1 MSRFS
6 SMSQAR
12 AGKSDDT
19 LVSVSADQLGQPE
32 STVAS
37 DRPAYS
43 WQRIFDLVLR
53 HKSRLIKAHI
63 IALFAM
69 LATVPLPL
77 LLPLLVDEV
86 LLDKPGWIVH
96 SLNDVIPLAWQ
107 TALGYILIVT
117 LITILLRVLGVV
129 FGVWQ
134 VQQFTVISK
143 DVTFGIRKDL
153 LARIQGVAMSQY
165 ETMGSGSVTATMV
178 NDVNTI
184 DTFLGTTVGKVILAI
199 FSLVGVTAVLLWLH
213 WELALFILLMNPIVV
228 YFTMRM
234 GRAVKTLKKD
244 ENTAIDAFQQALSE
258 TLDALQQV
266 RAANQ
271 DTPFFRRILGN
282 AQDIKRHSEAFTWK
296 SEAASRISFLI
307 FLVGFDIFRGVSFLM
322 VVFSNL
328 SIGEMM
334 AVFGYLWFMMGP
346 VQEILAIQYAYSAG
360 SGALQ
365 RINNVLD
372 LEQEPKYP
380 QKQNPFDADTVS
392 VDVKNLFFHYPGK
405 DEAVL
410 HDLSFTIQPGE
421 KLAFVGASGGGK
433 TTLVQL
439 LLGFY
444 QQDAGEVLYN
454 GVSIKDIGQQCVRE
468 NVATVL
474 QQPVLFQ
481 QSIRFNLTLGQDL
494 ADEQLWQAL
503 EMAQLKE
510 VVEKLE
516 HRLDTMVGRNGIK
529 LSGGQRQR
537 LAIARMILQDPKVVI
552 MDEAT
557 SALDM
562 ETERQLYVDLAPFL
576 KGRTTLIVAHRLSS
590 IKQADR
596 ILVFEDGH
604 IIESGSHEDLVVSG
618 GTYQRLYR

>member
-1 MSRFS
+1 
-6 SMSQAR
+6 MSQSGVEKA
-12 AGKSDDT
+12 DDS
-19 LVSVSADQLGQPE
+19 LVSVSADQLGQSGQSE
-32 STVAS
+32 SAMTPT
-37 DRPAYS
+37 RPAYS

-117 LITILLRVLGVV
+117 LITILLRVFGVV

-178 NDVNTI
+178 NDVNTL

-271 DTPFFRRILGN
+271 DTPFFQRILGS

-346 VQEILAIQYAYSAG
+346 VQEILAIQYSYSAG

-365 RINNVLD
+365 RINSVLD
-372 LEQEPKYP
+372 LQQEPQYP
-380 QKQNPFDADTVS
+380 QKQNPFEADTVS
-392 VDVKNLFFHYPGK
+392 VAVKNLFFHYPGK

-444 QQDAGEVLYN
+444 QQDAGQVLYN
-454 GVSIKDIGQQCVRE
+454 GVPIEDIGQACVRE

-494 ADEQLWQAL
+494 SDEKLWQAL
-503 EMAQLKE
+503 ETAQLKD

-516 HRLDTMVGRNGIK
+516 QRLDTMVGRNGIK

>member
-1 MSRFS
+1 MMQDSQQTS
-6 SMSQAR
+6 SNQAIS
-12 AGKSDDT
+12 G
-19 LVSVSADQLGQPE
+19 E
-32 STVAS
+32 
-37 DRPAYS
+37 YS
-43 WQRIFDLVLR
+43 WKRIFELVVA
-53 HKSRLIKAHI
+53 HKPNLIKAHI
-63 IALFAM
+63 IALLAM
-69 LATVPLPL
+69 LVTVPLPL

-86 LLDKPGWIVH
+86 LLHKPGFIVNT
-96 SLNDVIPLAWQ
+96 LNTMIPQAWQ
-107 TALGYILIVT
+107 TAIGYIAIVSVV
-117 LITILLRVLGVV
+117 TILLRFFGVV

-134 VQQFTVISK
+134 MQQFTVIAK
-143 DVTFGIRKDL
+143 DVTYKIRRDL
-153 LARIQGVAMSQY
+153 LARVQGVAMTQY

-184 DTFLGTTVGKVILAI
+184 DTFLGTTVGKLIIAI
-199 FSLVGVTAVLLWLH
+199 FSLVGVTLVLLWLN
-213 WELALFILLMNPIVV
+213 WQLALFILFLNPLVV

-234 GRAVKTLKKD
+234 GRQVKRLKKN
-244 ENTAIDAFQQALSE
+244 ENNAVDAFQQSLSE

-271 DTPFFRRILGN
+271 DRPFFDRIRGKALEL
-282 AQDIKRHSEAFTWK
+282 KTYSEAFTWR
-296 SEAASRISFLI
+296 SDAASRVSFLI
-307 FLVGFDIFRGVSFLM
+307 FLVGFDVFRGVSMLM
-322 VVFSNL
+322 VLFSGL
-328 SIGEMM
+328 TIGEMM

-346 VQEILAIQYAYSAG
+346 VQEILAIQYSYSAG

-372 LEQEPKYP
+372 LKQEPVYKLSG
-380 QKQNPFDADTVS
+380 KNPFDANEVS
-392 VDVKNLFFHYPGK
+392 VEVKNVFFTYPGK
-405 DEAVL
+405 KNPVL
-410 HDLSFTIQPGE
+410 HNLSFKIMPGE

-444 QQDAGEVLYN
+444 QQDSGQICYN
-454 GVSIKDIGQQCVRE
+454 GIPLEEIGQDLVRSQ
-468 NVATVL
+468 VATVL
-474 QQPVLFQ
+474 QHPVLFHHTV
-481 QSIRFNLTLGQDL
+481 RFNLSLGRDL
-494 ADEQLWQAL
+494 SDEQLWKAL
-503 EMAQLKE
+503 EQAQLKE
-510 VVEKLE
+510 AIAA
-516 HRLDTMVGRNGIK
+516 LDDQLDSVVGRNGIK

-562 ETERQLYVDLAPFL
+562 ETERKLYEDLAPFL
-576 KGRTTLIVAHRLSS
+576 QGRTTLIVAHRLSS

-604 IIESGSHEDLVVSG
+604 IIESGSHEDLVVAG

>member
-1 MSRFS
+1 MQDSQQTS
-6 SMSQAR
+6 SNQAIS
-12 AGKSDDT
+12 G
-19 LVSVSADQLGQPE
+19 E
-32 STVAS
+32 
-37 DRPAYS
+37 YS
-43 WQRIFDLVLR
+43 WKRIFELVVA
-53 HKSRLIKAHI
+53 HKPNLIKAHI
-63 IALFAM
+63 IALLAM
-69 LATVPLPL
+69 LVTVPLPL

-86 LLDKPGWIVH
+86 LLHKPGFIVNT
-96 SLNDVIPLAWQ
+96 LNTMIPQAWQ
-107 TALGYILIVT
+107 TAIGYIAIVSVV
-117 LITILLRVLGVV
+117 TILLRFFGVI

-134 VQQFTVISK
+134 MQQFTVIAK
-143 DVTFGIRKDL
+143 DVTYKIRRDL
-153 LARIQGVAMSQY
+153 LARVQGVAMTQY

-184 DTFLGTTVGKVILAI
+184 DTFLGTTVGKLIIAI
-199 FSLVGVTAVLLWLH
+199 FSLVGVTLVLLWLN
-213 WELALFILLMNPIVV
+213 WQLALFILFLNPLVV

-234 GRAVKTLKKD
+234 GRQVKQLKKN
-244 ENTAIDAFQQALSE
+244 ENNAVDAFQQALSE

-271 DTPFFRRILGN
+271 DRPFFDRIRGKALEL
-282 AQDIKRHSEAFTWK
+282 KTYSEAFTWR
-296 SEAASRISFLI
+296 SDAASRVSFLI
-307 FLVGFDIFRGVSFLM
+307 FLVGFDVFRGVSMLM
-322 VVFSNL
+322 VLFSGL
-328 SIGEMM
+328 TIGEMM

-346 VQEILAIQYAYSAG
+346 VQEILAIQYSYSAG

-372 LEQEPKYP
+372 LKQEPVYKLSG
-380 QKQNPFDADTVS
+380 KNPFDANEVS
-392 VDVKNLFFHYPGK
+392 VEVKNVFFTYPGK
-405 DEAVL
+405 QSPVL
-410 HDLSFTIQPGE
+410 HNLSFKIMPGE

-444 QQDAGEVLYN
+444 QQDSGQICYN
-454 GVSIKDIGQQCVRE
+454 GIPLEEIGQDLVRSQ
-468 NVATVL
+468 VATVL
-474 QQPVLFQ
+474 QHPVLFHHTV
-481 QSIRFNLTLGQDL
+481 RFNLSLGRDL
-494 ADEQLWQAL
+494 SDKQLWKAL
-503 EMAQLKE
+503 EQAQLKE
-510 VVEKLE
+510 AIAA
-516 HRLDTMVGRNGIK
+516 LDDQLDSVVGRNGIK

-562 ETERQLYVDLAPFL
+562 ETERKLYEDLAPFL
-576 KGRTTLIVAHRLSS
+576 QGRTTLIVAHRLSS

-604 IIESGSHEDLVVSG
+604 IIESGSHEDLVVAG

>member
-1 MSRFS
+1 
-6 SMSQAR
+6 MSQAG
-12 AGKSDDT
+12 AGKTADT

-184 DTFLGTTVGKVILAI
+184 DTFLGTTVGKVILAV

-282 AQDIKRHSEAFTWK
+282 AQDIKHHSEAFTWK

-392 VDVKNLFFHYPGK
+392 VEVKNLFFHYPGK

>member
-1 MSRFS
+1 M
-6 SMSQAR
+6 
-12 AGKSDDT
+12 
-19 LVSVSADQLGQPE
+19 GQPE

-184 DTFLGTTVGKVILAI
+184 DTFLGTTVGKVILAV

-282 AQDIKRHSEAFTWK
+282 AQDIKHHSEAFTWK

-392 VDVKNLFFHYPGK
+392 VEVKNLFFHYPGK

>member
-1 MSRFS
+1 
-6 SMSQAR
+6 MSQSGVEKA
-12 AGKSDDT
+12 DDS
-19 LVSVSADQLGQPE
+19 LVSVSADQLGQSE
-32 STVAS
+32 SAMTPT
-37 DRPAYS
+37 RPAYS

-117 LITILLRVLGVV
+117 LITILLRVFGVV

-244 ENTAIDAFQQALSE
+244 ENSAIDAFQQALSE

-271 DTPFFRRILGN
+271 DTPFFGRILGK

-346 VQEILAIQYAYSAG
+346 VQEILAIQYSYSAG

-365 RINNVLD
+365 RINSVLD
-372 LEQEPKYP
+372 LQQEPQYP
-380 QKQNPFDADTVS
+380 QKQNPFEADTVS
-392 VDVKNLFFHYPGK
+392 VAVKNLFFHYPGK
-405 DEAVL
+405 NEAVL

-444 QQDAGEVLYN
+444 QQDAGQVLYN
-454 GVSIKDIGQQCVRE
+454 GVPLEDIGQACVRE

-494 ADEQLWQAL
+494 SDEKLWQAL
-503 EMAQLKE
+503 ETAQLKD
-510 VVEKLE
+510 VVEK
-516 HRLDTMVGRNGIK
+516 
-529 LSGGQRQR
+529 
-537 LAIARMILQDPKVVI
+537 
-552 MDEAT
+552 
-557 SALDM
+557 
-562 ETERQLYVDLAPFL
+562 
-576 KGRTTLIVAHRLSS
+576 
-590 IKQADR
+590 
-596 ILVFEDGH
+596 
-604 IIESGSHEDLVVSG
+604 
-618 GTYQRLYR
+618 

>member
-1 MSRFS
+1 MMQDSQQTS
-6 SMSQAR
+6 SNQAIS
-12 AGKSDDT
+12 G
-19 LVSVSADQLGQPE
+19 E
-32 STVAS
+32 
-37 DRPAYS
+37 YS
-43 WQRIFDLVLR
+43 WKRIFELVVA
-53 HKSRLIKAHI
+53 HKPNLIKAHI
-63 IALFAM
+63 IALLAM
-69 LATVPLPL
+69 LVTVPLPL

-86 LLDKPGWIVH
+86 LLHKPGFIVNT
-96 SLNDVIPLAWQ
+96 LNTMIPQAWQ
-107 TALGYILIVT
+107 TAIGYIAIVSVV
-117 LITILLRVLGVV
+117 TILLRFFGVI

-134 VQQFTVISK
+134 MQQFTVIAK
-143 DVTFGIRKDL
+143 DVTYKIRRDL
-153 LARIQGVAMSQY
+153 LARVQGVAMTQY

-184 DTFLGTTVGKVILAI
+184 DTFLGTTVGKLIIAI
-199 FSLVGVTAVLLWLH
+199 FSLVGVTLVLLWLN
-213 WELALFILLMNPIVV
+213 WQLALFILFLNPLVV

-234 GRAVKTLKKD
+234 GRQVKQLKKN
-244 ENTAIDAFQQALSE
+244 ENNAVDAFQQALSE

-271 DTPFFRRILGN
+271 DRPFFDRIRGKALEL
-282 AQDIKRHSEAFTWK
+282 KTYSEAFTWR
-296 SEAASRISFLI
+296 SDAASRVSFLI
-307 FLVGFDIFRGVSFLM
+307 FLVGFDVFRGVSMLM
-322 VVFSNL
+322 VLFSGL
-328 SIGEMM
+328 TIGEMM

-346 VQEILAIQYAYSAG
+346 VQEILAIQYSYSAG

-372 LEQEPKYP
+372 LKQEPVYKLSG
-380 QKQNPFDADTVS
+380 KNPFDANEVS
-392 VDVKNLFFHYPGK
+392 VEVKNVFFTYPGK
-405 DEAVL
+405 QSPVL
-410 HDLSFTIQPGE
+410 HNLSFKIMPGE

-444 QQDAGEVLYN
+444 QQDSGQICYN
-454 GVSIKDIGQQCVRE
+454 GIPLEEIGQDLVRSQ
-468 NVATVL
+468 VATVL
-474 QQPVLFQ
+474 QHPVLFHHTV
-481 QSIRFNLTLGQDL
+481 RFNLSLGRDL
-494 ADEQLWQAL
+494 SDKQLWKAL
-503 EMAQLKE
+503 EQAQLKE
-510 VVEKLE
+510 AIAA
-516 HRLDTMVGRNGIK
+516 LDDQLDSVVGRNGIK

-562 ETERQLYVDLAPFL
+562 ETERKLYEDLAPFL
-576 KGRTTLIVAHRLSS
+576 QGRTTLIVAHRLSS

-604 IIESGSHEDLVVSG
+604 IIESGSHEDLVVAG

>member
-1 MSRFS
+1 MTPS
-6 SMSQAR
+6 SSEMKAPATSQ
-12 AGKSDDT
+12 T
-19 LVSVSADQLGQPE
+19 P
-32 STVAS
+32 
-37 DRPAYS
+37 YS
-43 WQRIFDLVLR
+43 WQRIFDLVMR
-53 HKSRLIKAHI
+53 HKPQLIKAHI

-69 LATVPLPL
+69 IATVPLPL

-86 LLDKPGWIVH
+86 LLNQPAWIVGT
-96 SLNDVIPLAWQ
+96 LNQWIPASWQ
-107 TALGYILIVT
+107 TALGYIMLVT
-117 LITILLRVLGVV
+117 IITILLRVIGVAL
-129 FGVWQ
+129 GVWQ
-134 VQQFTVISK
+134 VQQFTIISK
-143 DVTFGIRKDL
+143 AVTYRIRTDL
-153 LARIQGVAMSQY
+153 LARIQGVSMRQY
-165 ETMGSGSVTATMV
+165 ETLGSGSVTSTMV
-178 NDVNTI
+178 NDVNTL
-184 DTFLGTTVGKVILAI
+184 DTFLGTTVGKVILAV
-199 FSLVGVTAVLLWLH
+199 FSLVGVTVVLLWLH
-213 WELALFILLMNPIVV
+213 WQLALFILLLNPLVV

-234 GRAVKTLKKD
+234 GRKVKTLKKD
-244 ENTAIDAFQQALSE
+244 ENTAVAAFQQALSE

-271 DTPFFRRILGN
+271 DQAFFDRIRN
-282 AQDIKRHSEAFTWK
+282 SAQDIKIRSEAFTWK

-307 FLVGFDIFRGVSFLM
+307 FLVGFDLFRGVSFLM
-322 VVFSNL
+322 VVFSDL

-365 RINNVLD
+365 RINQVLD
-372 LEQEPKYP
+372 LHQEPTYP
-380 QKQNPFDADTVS
+380 ALKNPFESTPVS
-392 VDVKNLFFHYPGK
+392 VTVKDIFFHYPSHDK
-405 DEAVL
+405 PVL
-410 HDLSFTIQPGE
+410 HNLSFDIKPGE

-433 TTLVQL
+433 TTLVQI

-444 QQDAGEVLYN
+444 EADSGQLYYNEVP
-454 GVSIKDIGQQCVRE
+454 IEEIGQQQVRQ
-468 NVATVL
+468 NIATVL
-474 QQPVLFQ
+474 QQPMLFQ
-481 QSIRFNLTLGQDL
+481 QTVRFNLTLGQDL
-494 ADEQLWQAL
+494 PDQAL
-503 EMAQLKE
+503 WDALKMAQLDD
-510 VVEKLE
+510 VVADMDQQLE
-516 HRLDTMVGRNGIK
+516 TMVGRNGVK

-562 ETERQLYVDLAPFL
+562 ETERKLYVDLAPFL

-604 IIESGSHEDLVVSG
+604 IIESGSHEDLVTSG

>member
-1 MSRFS
+1 M
-6 SMSQAR
+6 MQDSQQNTSNQTIS
-12 AGKSDDT
+12 G
-19 LVSVSADQLGQPE
+19 E
-32 STVAS
+32 
-37 DRPAYS
+37 YS
-43 WQRIFDLVLR
+43 WKRIFELVVA
-53 HKSRLIKAHI
+53 HKPNLIKAHI
-63 IALFAM
+63 IALLAM
-69 LATVPLPL
+69 LVTVPLPL

-86 LLDKPGWIVH
+86 LLHKPGFIVNT
-96 SLNDVIPLAWQ
+96 LNTMIPQAWQ
-107 TALGYILIVT
+107 TAIGYIAIVSVV
-117 LITILLRVLGVV
+117 TILLRFFGVI

-134 VQQFTVISK
+134 MQQFTVIAK
-143 DVTFGIRKDL
+143 DVTYKIRRDL
-153 LARIQGVAMSQY
+153 LARVQGVAMTQY

-184 DTFLGTTVGKVILAI
+184 DTFLGTTVGKLIIAI
-199 FSLVGVTAVLLWLH
+199 FSLVGVTLVLLWLN
-213 WELALFILLMNPIVV
+213 WQLALFILFLNPLVV

-234 GRAVKTLKKD
+234 GRQVKQLKKN
-244 ENTAIDAFQQALSE
+244 ENNAVDAFQQALSE

-271 DTPFFRRILGN
+271 DRPFFDRIRGKALEL
-282 AQDIKRHSEAFTWK
+282 KTYSEAFTWR
-296 SEAASRISFLI
+296 SDAASRVSFLI
-307 FLVGFDIFRGVSFLM
+307 FLVGFDVFRGVSMLM
-322 VVFSNL
+322 VLFSGL
-328 SIGEMM
+328 TIGEMM

-346 VQEILAIQYAYSAG
+346 VQEILAIQYSYSAG

-372 LEQEPKYP
+372 LKQEPVYKLSG
-380 QKQNPFDADTVS
+380 KNPFDANEVS
-392 VDVKNLFFHYPGK
+392 VEVKNVFFTYPGK
-405 DEAVL
+405 QSPVL
-410 HDLSFTIQPGE
+410 HNLSFKIMPGE

-444 QQDAGEVLYN
+444 QQDSGQICYN
-454 GVSIKDIGQQCVRE
+454 GIPLEEIGQDLVRSQ
-468 NVATVL
+468 VATVL
-474 QQPVLFQ
+474 QHPVLFHHTV
-481 QSIRFNLTLGQDL
+481 RFNLSLGRDL
-494 ADEQLWQAL
+494 SDEQLWKAL
-503 EMAQLKE
+503 EQAQLKE
-510 VVEKLE
+510 TIAA
-516 HRLDTMVGRNGIK
+516 LDDQLDSVVGRNGIK

-562 ETERQLYVDLAPFL
+562 ETERKLYEDLAPFL
-576 KGRTTLIVAHRLSS
+576 QGRTTLIVAHRLSS

-604 IIESGSHEDLVVSG
+604 IIESGSHEDLVVAG

>member
-1 MSRFS
+1 M
-6 SMSQAR
+6 MQDSQQAPSNQ
-12 AGKSDDT
+12 AISG
-19 LVSVSADQLGQPE
+19 E
-32 STVAS
+32 
-37 DRPAYS
+37 YS
-43 WQRIFDLVLR
+43 WKRIFELVVA
-53 HKSRLIKAHI
+53 HKPNLIKAHI
-63 IALFAM
+63 IALLAM
-69 LATVPLPL
+69 LVTVPLPL

-86 LLDKPGWIVH
+86 LLHKPGFIVNT
-96 SLNDVIPLAWQ
+96 LNTMIPEAWQ
-107 TALGYILIVT
+107 TAIGYIAIVSVV
-117 LITILLRVLGVV
+117 TILLRFFGVV

-134 VQQFTVISK
+134 MQQFTVIAK
-143 DVTFGIRKDL
+143 DVTYKIRRDL
-153 LARIQGVAMSQY
+153 LARVQGVAMTQY

-184 DTFLGTTVGKVILAI
+184 DTFLGTTVGKLIIAI
-199 FSLVGVTAVLLWLH
+199 FSLVGVTLVLLWLN
-213 WELALFILLMNPIVV
+213 WQLALFILFLNPLVV

-234 GRAVKTLKKD
+234 GRHVKRLKKS
-244 ENTAIDAFQQALSE
+244 ENNAVDAFQQALSE

-271 DTPFFRRILGN
+271 DRPFFDRIRGKALEL
-282 AQDIKRHSEAFTWK
+282 KTYSEAFTWR
-296 SEAASRISFLI
+296 SDAASRVSFLI
-307 FLVGFDIFRGVSFLM
+307 FLVGFDVFRGVSMLM
-322 VVFSNL
+322 VLFSGL
-328 SIGEMM
+328 TIGEMM

-346 VQEILAIQYAYSAG
+346 VQEILAIQYSYSAG

-372 LEQEPKYP
+372 LKQEPVYTLSGK
-380 QKQNPFDADTVS
+380 NPFDAEQVS
-392 VDVKNLFFHYPGK
+392 VEVKNVFFTYPGK
-405 DEAVL
+405 QNPVL
-410 HDLSFTIQPGE
+410 HNLSFKIMPGE

-444 QQDAGEVLYN
+444 QQDSGQICYN
-454 GVSIKDIGQQCVRE
+454 GIPLEEIGQDLVRE
-468 NVATVL
+468 QVATVL
-474 QQPVLFQ
+474 QHPVLFHHTV
-481 QSIRFNLTLGQDL
+481 RFNLSLGRDL
-494 ADEQLWQAL
+494 SDEQLWKAL
-503 EMAQLKE
+503 EQAQLKE
-510 VVEKLE
+510 TIATLE
-516 HRLDTMVGRNGIK
+516 DQLDSVVGRNGIK

-562 ETERQLYVDLAPFL
+562 ETERKLYEDLAPFL
-576 KGRTTLIVAHRLSS
+576 QGRTTLIVAHRLSS

-604 IIESGSHEDLVVSG
+604 IIESGSHEDLVVAG